1 GLRDVRGGQSFTSAD
16 GEAAKSE
23 EYLIGVSPVKTT
35 SYGTVRRDIFLT
47 MLLTRV
53 VFIVLLAIW
62 FVLTV
67 FLGKGGFV
75 HLLLLNAL
83 GVGFTE
89 LLINYRTRMAA

>member
-1 GLRDVRGGQSFTSAD
+1 
-16 GEAAKSE
+16 
-23 EYLIGVSPVKTT
+23 
-35 SYGTVRRDIFLT
+35 
-47 MLLTRV
+47 MLLTRI

-89 LLINYRTRMAA
+89 LLINYRTRMPV